1 MIFRVLFFLLIFC
14 ASAFAEL
21 RPCIDT
27 LAVAKYPQELRHINN
42 SVAISGFANTFGD
55 FFPVAKKELDRGR
68 SFIRVQLS
76 WRDDHNYGQADMK
89 QIIKEAKRY
98 NILCGAYPDRIVIS
112 TFTEHNLNNPDK
124 FHDQV
129 KKAAPNCEV
138 INNPWRGKFSSKY
151 PNEIHGSGHKK
162 PPPGRPYF
170 FSYDGENSVDSDVE
184 SVKKKYSDTEMFCMW
199 HPRLN
204 GKWSMKDTTP
214 RPQRRAWPNK
224 NMLESLV
231 YLFTSKGSTSVPK
244 NWLIKSH
251 AEKHDAM
258 DQKGDKLLIIS
269 PKKASEIILKRAG
282 RVIDKLRLYG
292 SFSGGG
298 WRYYSQNWGYK
309 LGADLE
315 VWLDG
320 EKYGLINGGFRD
332 GNYR

>member
-1 MIFRVLFFLLIFC
+1 MIRLIFLILLFC
-14 ASAFAEL
+14 ASAFAEP
-21 RPCIDT
+21 RPCLDT
-27 LAVAKYPQELRHINN
+27 LAAAKYPQELRHIPN

-98 NILCGAYPDRIVIS
+98 NILCGTYPERIAIS

-138 INNPWRGKFSSKY
+138 INNPWRGKFSTKY
-151 PNEIHGSGHKK
+151 PNEIHGSDHKK
-162 PPPGRPYF
+162 PSGKYF
-170 FSYDGENSVDSDVE
+170 FSYDGENSVDSNVE
-184 SVKKKYSDTEMFCMW
+184 AVKAKFSDAAMLCMW

-204 GKWSMKDTTP
+204 LKWSMKDTTP
-214 RPQRRAWPNK
+214 RPQRKAFPGRNL
-224 NMLESLV
+224 LESLV
-231 YLFTSKGSTSVPK
+231 YLFTSKGQTSVPK
-244 NWLIKSH
+244 NWLVKSH
-251 AEKHDAM
+251 AEKHGPEDL
-258 DQKGDKLLIIS
+258 KGDHLLLIS
-269 PKKASEIILKRAG
+269 PKKASEIVLKRAG
-282 RVIDKLRLYG
+282 KVIDKLRLYG
-292 SFSGGG
+292 SFAGGG

-315 VWLDG
+315 VWLG
-320 EKYGLINGGFRD
+320 GKKYGLINGGFRD